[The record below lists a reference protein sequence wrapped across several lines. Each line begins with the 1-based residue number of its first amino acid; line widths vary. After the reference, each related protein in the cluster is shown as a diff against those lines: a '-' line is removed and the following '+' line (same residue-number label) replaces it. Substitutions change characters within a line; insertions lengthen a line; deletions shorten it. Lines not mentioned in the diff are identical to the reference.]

1 MGSGAAG
8 QPMNSDDTS
17 WPFTSP
23 AGRDASKPHEIDLYI
38 EPSPRDSPTA
48 LPKLFTT
55 LEPEPLGPAHANAN
69 AHVEEDLSST
79 PPSRDSPTTLPTP
92 EAETSPEA
100 SGATSARAPAAAGA
114 GAPARTVEF
123 YQAGS
128 PGIADIEF
136 FVEEDDTPAST
147 SRRPTTRSR
156 RRRPP
161 PAPASTAA
169 SDLVPAWL
177 STARFGLSRRRVAA
191 RAGRDPHAGRRAW
204 LLAWLRE
211 KHRPTDA
218 KASSRWPET
227 GEAASTRG

>member
-8 QPMNSDDTS
+8 QPMNSDNTS

-23 AGRDASKPHEIDLYI
+23 AGKDAAKPPKPHEIDLYI

-55 LEPEPLGPAHANAN
+55 LEPEPLAPTNN

-100 SGATSARAPAAAGA
+100 SGAASASDAPPPRPRAEA
-114 GAPARTVEF
+114 APARTVEF
-123 YQAGS
+123 YQAGTS
-128 PGIADIEF
+128 GIADVEF
-136 FVEEDDTPAST
+136 FVEEDDTPNVHEPMT
-147 SRRPTTRSR
+147 YDEVMR

-161 PAPASTAA
+161 PAPASMA
-169 SDLVPAWL
+169 SDLVPEWL
-177 STARFGLSRRRVAA
+177 SNYWS
-191 RAGRDPHAGRRAW
+191 
-204 LLAWLRE
+204 
-211 KHRPTDA
+211 
-218 KASSRWPET
+218 
-227 GEAASTRG
+227 

>member
-8 QPMNSDDTS
+8 RPMNSDNTS

-55 LEPEPLGPAHANAN
+55 LEPTALPAN

-100 SGATSARAPAAAGA
+100 IGATSARAEP
-114 GAPARTVEF
+114 APARTVEF
-123 YQAGS
+123 YQAS
-128 PGIADIEF
+128 PGVADVEF
-136 FVEEDDTPAST
+136 FVEEDDDPPSVHAPMTYDEVM
-147 SRRPTTRSR
+147 R

-161 PAPASTAA
+161 PAPASMA

-177 STARFGLSRRRVAA
+177 SNYWS
-191 RAGRDPHAGRRAW
+191 
-204 LLAWLRE
+204 
-211 KHRPTDA
+211 
-218 KASSRWPET
+218 
-227 GEAASTRG
+227 

>member
-8 QPMNSDDTS
+8 QPMNSDNTS

-55 LEPEPLGPAHANAN
+55 LEPEPLAPTNN

-100 SGATSARAPAAAGA
+100 SGAASASDAPPPRPRAEP
-114 GAPARTVEF
+114 APARTVEF
-123 YQAGS
+123 YQAGTS
-128 PGIADIEF
+128 GIADVEF
-136 FVEEDDTPAST
+136 FVEEDTPHVHEPMT
-147 SRRPTTRSR
+147 YDEVMR

-161 PAPASTAA
+161 PAPAPAA
-169 SDLVPAWL
+169 ADLVPAWL
-177 STARFGLSRRRVAA
+177 SNYWS
-191 RAGRDPHAGRRAW
+191 
-204 LLAWLRE
+204 
-211 KHRPTDA
+211 
-218 KASSRWPET
+218 
-227 GEAASTRG
+227 

>member
-1 MGSGAAG
+1 MGGGAAG
-8 QPMNSDDTS
+8 QPMNSDNPS
-17 WPFTSP
+17 WPFASP

-100 SGATSARAPAAAGA
+100 SGATSARDVPPPRPRAEP
-114 GAPARTVEF
+114 APARTVEF
-123 YQAGS
+123 YQAS
-128 PGIADIEF
+128 PGVADVEF
-136 FVEEDDTPAST
+136 FVEEDDDTPSVHEPMT
-147 SRRPTTRSR
+147 YDEVMR

-161 PAPASTAA
+161 PAPASMA

-177 STARFGLSRRRVAA
+177 SNYWS
-191 RAGRDPHAGRRAW
+191 
-204 LLAWLRE
+204 
-211 KHRPTDA
+211 
-218 KASSRWPET
+218 
-227 GEAASTRG
+227 

>member
-8 QPMNSDDTS
+8 QPMNSDNKS

-23 AGRDASKPHEIDLYI
+23 AGKDAAKPPKPHEIDLYI

-55 LEPEPLGPAHANAN
+55 LEPEPLAPTNN

-100 SGATSARAPAAAGA
+100 SGAASASDAPPPRPRAEP
-114 GAPARTVEF
+114 APARTVEF
-123 YQAGS
+123 YQAGTS
-128 PGIADIEF
+128 GIADVEF
-136 FVEEDDTPAST
+136 FVEEDDTPNVHEPMT
-147 SRRPTTRSR
+147 YDEVMR

-161 PAPASTAA
+161 PAPASMA
-169 SDLVPAWL
+169 SDLVPEWL
-177 STARFGLSRRRVAA
+177 SNYWS
-191 RAGRDPHAGRRAW
+191 
-204 LLAWLRE
+204 
-211 KHRPTDA
+211 
-218 KASSRWPET
+218 
-227 GEAASTRG
+227 

>member
-8 QPMNSDDTS
+8 QPMNSDNTS

-23 AGRDASKPHEIDLYI
+23 AGKDAAKPHEIDLYI

-55 LEPEPLGPAHANAN
+55 LEPEPLAPTNN

-100 SGATSARAPAAAGA
+100 SGAASASDAPPPRPRAEP
-114 GAPARTVEF
+114 APARTVEF
-123 YQAGS
+123 YQAGTS
-128 PGIADIEF
+128 GIADVEF
-136 FVEEDDTPAST
+136 FVEEDDTPNVHEPMT
-147 SRRPTTRSR
+147 YDEVMR

-161 PAPASTAA
+161 PAPASMA

-177 STARFGLSRRRVAA
+177 SNYWS
-191 RAGRDPHAGRRAW
+191 
-204 LLAWLRE
+204 
-211 KHRPTDA
+211 
-218 KASSRWPET
+218 
-227 GEAASTRG
+227 

>member
-8 QPMNSDDTS
+8 QPMNSDDKS

-23 AGRDASKPHEIDLYI
+23 AGKDAARPHEIDLYI

-55 LEPEPLGPAHANAN
+55 LEPTALPAN

-100 SGATSARAPAAAGA
+100 SGATSARDAPPPRPSAEA
-114 GAPARTVEF
+114 APARTVEF
-123 YQAGS
+123 YQAS
-128 PGIADIEF
+128 PGVADVEF
-136 FVEEDDTPAST
+136 FVEEDKAPGVHEPMTYDEVM
-147 SRRPTTRSR
+147 R

-161 PAPASTAA
+161 PAPASMA

-177 STARFGLSRRRVAA
+177 SNYWS
-191 RAGRDPHAGRRAW
+191 
-204 LLAWLRE
+204 
-211 KHRPTDA
+211 
-218 KASSRWPET
+218 
-227 GEAASTRG
+227 